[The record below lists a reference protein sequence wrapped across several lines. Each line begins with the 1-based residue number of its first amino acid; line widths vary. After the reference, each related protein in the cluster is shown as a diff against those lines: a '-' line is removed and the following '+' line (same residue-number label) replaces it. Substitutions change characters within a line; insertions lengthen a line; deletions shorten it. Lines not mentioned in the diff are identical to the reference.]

1 MGRVEEAN
9 EETTLNNFNIKA
21 KRVVLLRENLEE
33 KIALAR
39 AKQLKK
45 VMSCFLLYK
54 QCSGTG

>member
-9 EETTLNNFNIKA
+9 KETTLNKFHIKA

-45 VMSCFLLYK
+45 VLS
-54 QCSGTG
+54 